1 MHAFDLQTVFRLLCE
16 SSTASGSLRSRL
28 ETRPVSRDAD
38 SRAGISLDFAD
49 TCLRRTAD
57 AMQTSLSIVKLPA
70 PRGGASLAQ
79 LKAAVQALAQ
89 CHDDV

>member
-57 AMQTSLSIVKLPA
+57 AMQTSLSIMKKQGRVSKKLYADTVKT
-70 PRGGASLAQ
+70 ASWII
-79 LKAAVQALAQ
+79 
-89 CHDDV
+89 